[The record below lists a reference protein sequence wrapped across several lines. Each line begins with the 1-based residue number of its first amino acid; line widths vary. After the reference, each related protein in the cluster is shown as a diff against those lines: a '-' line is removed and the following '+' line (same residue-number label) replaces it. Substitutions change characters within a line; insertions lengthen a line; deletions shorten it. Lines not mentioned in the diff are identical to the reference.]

1 MPEGLFEQV
10 NDEALCG
17 VSRVEAAVAEK
28 ISKQHPEQ
36 RLAWW
41 GKDLGPDTL
50 DLIGGMTDLDPGATF
65 TIDQV
70 LSHRAWEL
78 DAEAKEADKAE
89 EADEA
94 DEADKADE
102 VDGAYV
108 TVGYKSEALPESS
121 HATA

>member
-1 MPEGLFEQV
+1 MRG
-10 NDEALCG
+10 G
-17 VSRVEAAVAEK
+17 
-28 ISKQHPEQ
+28 
-36 RLAWW
+36 

-50 DLIGGMTDLDPGATF
+50 DLIGGMTNLDPGARF

-78 DAEAKEADKAE
+78 DAEAKEAD
-89 EADEA
+89 
-94 DEADKADE
+94 EADKADE
-102 VDGAYV
+102 VDEASV